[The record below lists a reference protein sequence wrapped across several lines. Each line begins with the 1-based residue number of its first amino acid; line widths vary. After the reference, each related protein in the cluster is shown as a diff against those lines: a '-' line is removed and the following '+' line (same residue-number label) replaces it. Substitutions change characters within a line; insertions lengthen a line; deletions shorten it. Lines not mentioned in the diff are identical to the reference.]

1 MAVQTQTAAVSARL
15 VMAIRI
21 ATLRQKP
28 VNMAVQTQIAV
39 ASVRLVK
46 TTRIATSFHKIVRM
60 AVQIQTAVANV
71 PAVKEILTV
80 ILPRCLV
87 HTVAPQQILAAN
99 ARLVNPTRIAT

>member
-28 VNMAVQTQIAV
+28 VNMAVQTQ
-39 ASVRLVK
+39 
-46 TTRIATSFHKIVRM
+46 
-60 AVQIQTAVANV
+60 TAVANV

-87 HTVAPQQILAAN
+87 HTVAPQQILAAS
-99 ARLVNPTRIAT
+99 ARLVNPIRIAA